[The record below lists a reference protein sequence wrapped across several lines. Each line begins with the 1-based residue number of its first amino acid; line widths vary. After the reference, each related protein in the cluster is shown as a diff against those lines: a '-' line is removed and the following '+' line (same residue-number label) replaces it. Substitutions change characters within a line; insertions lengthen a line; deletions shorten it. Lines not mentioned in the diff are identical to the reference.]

1 MSYDFSRFL
10 LARLHVDSLLDKTT
24 KSKVRAMLKGL
35 SSGEEALKKA
45 YDDAIK
51 RIDSQQE
58 GCSELA
64 KRVLTWISYA
74 ERPRTTEGLR
84 HVLSVNPGDT
94 DLDTDNFEDV
104 DCVVL
109 RRPCHS

>member
-1 MSYDFSRFL
+1 VSYYFSRFL

-24 KSKVRAMLKGL
+24 KSKVRVMLKGL

-64 KRVLTWISYA
+64 KRVLTWIY
-74 ERPRTTEGLR
+74 RGTTPRF
-84 HVLSVNPGDT
+84 VS
-94 DLDTDNFEDV
+94 
-104 DCVVL
+104 
-109 RRPCHS
+109 